1 MSVPGVI
8 NGIMMTFLLA
18 ISTFVIPKL
27 LGGGQ
32 YMLIGNLIEN
42 QFISVGDWNFGSALS
57 VLMMILIIISMGLL
71 SRYNKNGNGG
81 MLL

>member
-1 MSVPGVI
+1 
-8 NGIMMTFLLA
+8 
-18 ISTFVIPKL
+18 
-27 LGGGQ
+27 
-32 YMLIGNLIEN
+32 MLIGNVIEQ
-42 QFISVGDWNFGSALS
+42 QFLAIGDWNFGSALS